1 MKVDSTIL
9 AALIG
14 AIIALIAAIIPAIL
28 TIRGWR
34 VEQRRLREQQ
44 LWESQ
49 IEYRR
54 QQIEELYGPLWGMV
68 QKHKSIY
75 EVAKKILPNDGKK
88 VKWDRFQG
96 DDSDIWNFFLDN
108 YRNPI
113 QSEMAQLIN
122 AKIHLLE
129 NGIMPDSFQH
139 FLEHESVSICL
150 YSLWKATGKSSLEKV
165 APNPYPEE
173 FDRDVKSMLDQLRR
187 DYDDLRFRQKS
198 QKVR

>member
-1 MKVDSTIL
+1 MDSTIL

-14 AIIALIAAIIPAIL
+14 ALVALIAAIISAIS
-28 TIRGWR
+28 TIQGWR

-44 LWESQ
+44 LREFQ
-49 IEYRR
+49 IKYRQ

-88 VKWDRFQG
+88 VKWDQFQG

-113 QSEMAQLIN
+113 QSKMAELIN
-122 AKIHLLE
+122 AKVQLLE
-129 NGIMPDSFQH
+129 NGIMPESFQR
-139 FLEHESVSICL
+139 FLDHESVSNCL
-150 YSLWKATGKSSLEKV
+150 NSLWKATGKSSLEV
-165 APNPYPEE
+165 VGPDPYPEE
-173 FDRDVKSMLDQLRR
+173 FDRDVKSTLDELRK
-187 DYDDLRFRQKS
+187 DYDDLRFKQKS
-198 QKVR
+198 FQSS